1 MAEKLDYL
9 MHIDGQPE
17 AVKARVFTNG
27 SGEAVARIS
36 GGIFNGYE
44 IEQEQL
50 RAAIRIL
57 KDVLQSSER
66 DRLDGCRGIGAKP

>member
-1 MAEKLDYL
+1 MAEKLDFL
-9 MHIDGQPE
+9 MCIDGQPE
-17 AVKARVFTNG
+17 AVKARVFTNETG
-27 SGEAVARIS
+27 AAVARIS